1 MMNIIYETNGLGFL
15 GWVIDLPGAYIRG
28 KTLEEAGGKV
38 SKEITLYN
46 EWLNLETDIDMQIN
60 EEIKKSDLCIQDA
73 DSDII
78 FDSELLDFDK
88 KEDFI
93 FWCDKVLISGKKTEE
108 IYKKMKRKSLIDIT
122 MKRKTFYGDV
132 YCTINDQYRHI
143 VKVQNYYLNQIG
155 TEMNIDDELR
165 LNRIE
170 FIEKLKEKYLK
181 DGNKLYRN
189 ESEDWTVK
197 KVIRRTI
204 WHDRIHI
211 RAIERMEKRLSGM
224 V

>member
-1 MMNIIYETNGLGFL
+1 MHIICETNGLGFL
-15 GWVIDLPGAYIRG
+15 GWITDLPGAYIRG
-28 KTLEEAGGKV
+28 KTLEEARGKV
-38 SKEITLYN
+38 NKEIALCT
-46 EWLNLETDIDMQIN
+46 EWLNFEKAVDMQIN
-60 EEIKKSDLCIQDA
+60 EEIKKSDLHIEDA

-78 FDSELLDFDK
+78 FDSELIDFDK
-88 KEDFI
+88 QDDFL
-93 FWCDKVLISGKKTEE
+93 FWCDKVLLSGTKTEE
-108 IYKKMKRKSLIDIT
+108 IYKKMSCKSLIDIT

-143 VKVQNYYLNQIG
+143 VNVQNYYLNQIG
-155 TEMNIDDELR
+155 TKMNIADEFR
-165 LNRIE
+165 LNRME

-181 DGNKLYRN
+181 EGNKLYRN

-211 RAIERMEKRLSGM
+211 RAIERMEKRLSGIM
-224 V
+224 P

>member
-1 MMNIIYETNGLGFL
+1 MHIIYETNGLGFL
-15 GWVIDLPGAYIRG
+15 GWITDLPGAYIRG
-28 KTLEEAGGKV
+28 KTLEEARGKV
-38 SKEITLYN
+38 NKEIALCT
-46 EWLNLETDIDMQIN
+46 EWLNFEKAIDMQIN
-60 EEIKKSDLCIQDA
+60 EEIKNSDLHIEDA

-78 FDSELLDFDK
+78 FDSELIDFDK
-88 KEDFI
+88 KEEFL
-93 FWCDKVLISGKKTEE
+93 FWCNKILLSGTKTEE
-108 IYKKMKRKSLIDIT
+108 IYKRMKNKSLIDIT

-143 VKVQNYYLNQIG
+143 VNVQNYYLNQIG
-155 TEMNIDDELR
+155 TEMNIADELR
-165 LNRIE
+165 LNRME

-181 DGNKLYRN
+181 EGNKLYRN

-211 RAIERMEKRLSGM
+211 RAIERMENRLSG
-224 V
+224 

>member
-1 MMNIIYETNGLGFL
+1 MRIIYETNGLGFL
-15 GWVIDLPGAYIRG
+15 GWITDLPGAYIRG
-28 KTLEEAGGKV
+28 KTLEEARGKV
-38 SKEITLYN
+38 NKEIALCT
-46 EWLNLETDIDMQIN
+46 EWLNFEKAVDMQIN
-60 EEIKKSDLCIQDA
+60 EEIKKSDLHIEDA

-78 FDSELLDFDK
+78 FDSELIDFDK
-88 KEDFI
+88 KEVFL
-93 FWCDKVLISGKKTEE
+93 FWCDKVLLSGTKTEE
-108 IYKKMKRKSLIDIT
+108 IYKKMKNKSLVDIT

-143 VKVQNYYLNQIG
+143 VNVQNYYLNQIG
-155 TEMNIDDELR
+155 TEMNIADELR
-165 LNRIE
+165 LNRME

-181 DGNKLYRN
+181 EGNKLYRN

-211 RAIERMEKRLSGM
+211 RAIERMENRLSG
-224 V
+224 

>member
-1 MMNIIYETNGLGFL
+1 MQIIYETNGLGFL
-15 GWVIDLPGAYIRG
+15 GWIADLPGAYIRG
-28 KTLEEAGGKV
+28 KTLEEARGKV
-38 SKEITLYN
+38 NKEIALYN
-46 EWLNLETDIDMQIN
+46 EWLNFEKAIDMKIN
-60 EEIKKSDLCIQDA
+60 EEIKKSDLHIEDA

-78 FDSELLDFDK
+78 FDSELIDFDK
-88 KEDFI
+88 KEEFL
-93 FWCDKVLISGKKTEE
+93 FWCNKVLLSGTKTEE
-108 IYKKMKRKSLIDIT
+108 IYKRMKNKSLIDIT

-143 VKVQNYYLNQIG
+143 VNVQNYYLNQIG
-155 TEMNIDDELR
+155 TEMNIADELR

-170 FIEKLKEKYLK
+170 FVKKLKEKYLK
-181 DGNKLYRN
+181 EGNKLYRN

-211 RAIERMEKRLSGM
+211 RAIERMENRLSGM
-224 V
+224 T

>member
-1 MMNIIYETNGLGFL
+1 MHIIYETNGLGFL
-15 GWVIDLPGAYIRG
+15 GWITDLPGAYIRG
-28 KTLEEAGGKV
+28 KTLDEARGKV
-38 SKEITLYN
+38 NKEITLYT
-46 EWLNLETDIDMQIN
+46 EWLNFEKAIDMQIN
-60 EEIKKSDLCIQDA
+60 EEIKKSDLHIEDA

-78 FDSELLDFDK
+78 FDSELIDFDK
-88 KEDFI
+88 KEDFL
-93 FWCDKVLISGKKTEE
+93 FWCDKVLLSGTKTEE
-108 IYKKMKRKSLIDIT
+108 IYKKMKNKSLVDIT

-143 VKVQNYYLNQIG
+143 VNVQNYYLNQIG
-155 TEMNIDDELR
+155 TQMNIDDELQ

-181 DGNKLYRN
+181 EGNKLYRN

-211 RAIERMEKRLSGM
+211 KAIERMEKRLNG
-224 V
+224 

>member
-1 MMNIIYETNGLGFL
+1 MHIIYETNGLGFL
-15 GWVIDLPGAYIRG
+15 GWITDLPGAYIRG
-28 KTLEEAGGKV
+28 KTLEEARGKV
-38 SKEITLYN
+38 NKEIALCT
-46 EWLNLETDIDMQIN
+46 EWLNFEKAIDMQIN
-60 EEIKKSDLCIQDA
+60 EEIKKSDLHIEDA

-78 FDSELLDFDK
+78 FDSELIDFDK
-88 KEDFI
+88 KEEFL
-93 FWCDKVLISGKKTEE
+93 FWCNKILLSGTKTEE
-108 IYKKMKRKSLIDIT
+108 IYKRMKNKSLIDIT

-143 VKVQNYYLNQIG
+143 VNVQNYYLNQIG
-155 TEMNIDDELR
+155 TEMNIADELR
-165 LNRIE
+165 LNRME

-181 DGNKLYRN
+181 EGNKLYRN

-211 RAIERMEKRLSGM
+211 RAIERMENRLSG
-224 V
+224 

>member
-1 MMNIIYETNGLGFL
+1 MHIIYETNGLGFL
-15 GWVIDLPGAYIRG
+15 GWITDLPGAYIRG
-28 KTLEEAGGKV
+28 KTLDEARGKV
-38 SKEITLYN
+38 NKEITLYT
-46 EWLNLETDIDMQIN
+46 EWLNFEKAIDMQIN
-60 EEIKKSDLCIQDA
+60 EEIKESDLCIEDA

-78 FDSELLDFDK
+78 FDSELTDFDK
-88 KEDFI
+88 KDDFL
-93 FWCDKVLISGKKTEE
+93 FWCNKVLLSGAKTEE
-108 IYKKMKRKSLIDIT
+108 IYKKMKNKSLIDIT

-143 VKVQNYYLNQIG
+143 VNVQNYYLNQIG
-155 TEMNIDDELR
+155 TKMNIADEFR
-165 LNRIE
+165 LNRMK

-181 DGNKLYRN
+181 EGNKLYRN

-211 RAIERMEKRLSGM
+211 RAIERMEKRLSG
-224 V
+224 